1 MISGRTYTLNET
13 EGESTSYYRLVR
25 ELTDRLVERSHGVTD
40 LRDRIRA
47 ASKWRG
53 IPGVASRR
61 KGQMRMVLQDLDRVL
76 TPYLTEVEEHIR
88 SLSLAD
94 RFDRTMRTNR
104 DQYLLY
110 MLEIELT
117 NRINRK
123 GFSGSPW
130 RMALIAHCLKDFR
143 KNCRAISEG
152 LEEQCAHCDPGCYVN
167 SGSELF
173 KRYGIHP
180 FISVSMDH
188 RKLFKTLK
196 ARHPGMAVVG
206 IACIPELVMGMR
218 LCEGMAIPAV
228 GVPLDANRC
237 SRWLGECLET
247 TYSLEELERL
257 VKPVP
262 GTKYRVQST

>member
-1 MISGRTYTLNET
+1 M
-13 EGESTSYYRLVR
+13 
-25 ELTDRLVERSHGVTD
+25 VEKSQGVAD
-40 LRDRIRA
+40 LRERIRA
-47 ASKWRG
+47 ASTWRG
-53 IPGVASRR
+53 LPGVASGRR
-61 KGQMRMVLQDLDRVL
+61 GQVRKILRDLDRVL
-76 TPYLTEVEEHIR
+76 APYLTGVEEHVR

-94 RFDRTMRTNR
+94 RLDRTMRTKR

-117 NRINRK
+117 NRINQE

-143 KNCRAISEG
+143 ENCRSRPEEF
-152 LEEQCAHCDPGCYVN
+152 EEQCAHCDPGCYVN
-167 SGSELF
+167 SGSELL

-180 FISVSMDH
+180 LISVSMDH
-188 RKLFKTLK
+188 RRLFKTLR
-196 ARHPGMAVVG
+196 ASHPGMAVVG

-218 LCEGMAIPAV
+218 LCEGMGIPAV

-247 TYSLEELERL
+247 TYSLEALERL
-257 VKPVP
+257 VKPES
-262 GTKYRVQST
+262 RF